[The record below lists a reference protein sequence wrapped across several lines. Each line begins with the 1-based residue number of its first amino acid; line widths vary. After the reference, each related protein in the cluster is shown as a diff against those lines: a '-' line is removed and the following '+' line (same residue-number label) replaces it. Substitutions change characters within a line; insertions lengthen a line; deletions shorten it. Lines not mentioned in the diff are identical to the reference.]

1 MSLNKRYEVLLI
13 NNGPKTSLTELEG
26 LAMEH
31 GIHLLST
38 SDIDEGMSLLRT
50 YHPVLDAVV
59 LNSRT
64 VETPGLGS
72 DAVPR
77 IKAMGNN
84 IPILIL
90 SPQDYVNPSIGT
102 KEVVSRIQAAIESN
116 RSNVEPDLP
125 RDGSQWDKRYGLCLR
140 RKNKD
145 QFESTFAFR
154 LESVVAPRSPR
165 EAVLALRAAVRWHH
179 HFLSLLTFFSFPL
192 SVTLR
197 LISPKPDNRE
207 NKTLL
212 VAMIFSLKE
221 CDYERAAFNV
231 RAVRSELLSHLLS
244 RGNSPDFVYSFLPVT
259 DKVEFDS
266 IVAPFPVHA
275 ALALDRRSV
284 NLTNSENLSL
294 DDAKEDLE
302 SIGLRL
308 PAAGHFSQPSFL
320 EHTCSVLSDLPS
332 QALLDMTITPTKL
345 LAEEISLLDAVTDP
359 AGQEERN
366 LLSHASESVI
376 PFVHE
381 LTDQAAQCFQL
392 HTNLASSA
400 PFVPTNLV
408 TAVSIDLFGE
418 VSKVQSSNSDI
429 YSNVPANAL
438 AFQGDQPIERLL
450 RAYPLSYLST
460 IFHLPLPLQG
470 DTPWINTSHPA
481 ERFLPADIS
490 SSGPILGYKRTSG
503 GDQPVR
509 ISLGDLRR
517 HLWILGQTG
526 TGKSTMLLSMIQE
539 RVDSGGGVALI
550 DPHGDLYQKVYN
562 RIPKWRRDDIVVF
575 NPTDL
580 ANPPG
585 LNLLEYDARFPEQK
599 TFLIDEM
606 PNLFDEMY
614 DLKST
619 GGPIFEMYIRNAM
632 LLAMD
637 DPNAPGTLLDIV
649 RIFQDGEFRN
659 RLLEKSADQQLVSFW
674 RSEAEKA
681 GGELSLRNVAP
692 YVTSKLT
699 KFVQNHYLTPI
710 VGQQHTTIDFR
721 KILDNRKI
729 LLVKLAKG
737 RLGHLGARLIGTILL
752 ARLLMAALSREDT
765 PEEKRVDFPV
775 FVDEFQNVAWNSL
788 ELMLSEVRKYRLS
801 LVLANQTL
809 GQLRPST
816 LKILFG
822 NVGSFVFFRPGIDD
836 VTTVEPYVCP
846 PFVKEQLLNIPNF
859 AAVTRLMIDN
869 TPSVPFLL
877 KTLPPEILEQ

>member
-72 DAVPR
+72 DPVPR

-90 SPQDYVNPSIGT
+90 SPEDYVNPSIGT
-102 KEVVSRIQAAIESN
+102 KEVVSRIQATIESN
-116 RSNVEPDLP
+116 RSNREPNLP
-125 RDGSQWDKRYGLCLR
+125 RDGSRWDKRDGLYLCQ
-140 RKNKD
+140 KNEG

-154 LESVVAPRSPR
+154 LESVVAPRSTR

-179 HFLSLLTFFSFPL
+179 HFLSLLTLFSFPL
-192 SVTLR
+192 SLTLR
-197 LISPKPDNRE
+197 LISPKPHNRE

-221 CDYERAAFNV
+221 SNYEKAAFNA
-231 RAVRSELLSHLLS
+231 RAVRSELLSRLLS
-244 RGNSPDFVYSFLPVT
+244 HGNSPDFVYSFLPVT
-259 DKVEFDS
+259 ENAEFDS

-275 ALALDRRSV
+275 ALALERRSV
-284 NLTNSENLSL
+284 NLSNSENFPL
-294 DDAKEDLE
+294 DDAKEDME

-308 PAAGHFSQPSFL
+308 PVAGHFSQPSFL
-320 EHTCSVLSDLPS
+320 EHTCSVLSDLPC

-345 LAEEISLLDAVTDP
+345 LAEEISLLDALIDP
-359 AGQEERN
+359 THQEKGN
-366 LLSHASESVI
+366 LLTQDSESVI

-381 LTDQAAQCFQL
+381 LIHQAAQSFHL
-392 HTNLASSA
+392 RTRLASSA
-400 PFVPTNLV
+400 SAVPANLT
-408 TAVSIDLFGE
+408 TAAAIDLFGG
-418 VSKVQSSNSDI
+418 VSRIQVSNSDTYQNEPHDTI
-429 YSNVPANAL
+429 S
-438 AFQGDQPIERLL
+438 FQAAQPIERLA
-450 RAYPLSYLST
+450 RTFPLTYLYT
-460 IFHLPLPLQG
+460 IFHLPLPFQG
-470 DTPWINTSHPA
+470 SSPWINTNRPVD
-481 ERFLPADIS
+481 RFLPKGLS
-490 SSGPILGYKRTSG
+490 TQGPVLGYKRLTRSK
-503 GDQPVR
+503 PLIR
-509 ISLGDLRR
+509 IAPEDLRR

-539 RVDSGGGVALI
+539 RVDLGGGVALI
-550 DPHGDLYQKVYN
+550 DPHGDLCQKVYK
-562 RIPKWRRDDIVVF
+562 RIPKRRQDDIVIF
-575 NPTDL
+575 DPTDL

-585 LNLLEYDARFPEQK
+585 LNLLEYDNRFPEQK
-599 TFLIDEM
+599 TFLVDEM
-606 PNLFDEMY
+606 LHLFDEMY

-619 GGPIFEMYIRNAM
+619 GGPIFEMYMRNAM

-674 RSEAEKA
+674 RIEAEKA

-699 KFVQNHYLTPI
+699 RFVQNHYLTPI
-710 VGQQHTTIDFR
+710 VGQQRSTIDFR
-721 KILDNRKI
+721 EILDNRKI

-737 RLGHLGARLIGTILL
+737 KLGHLAARLIGTILF

-765 PEEKRVDFPV
+765 PEEKRMDFPV
-775 FVDEFQNVAWNSL
+775 FVDEFQNVASNSL

-836 VTTVEPYVCP
+836 VTTLEPYVCP
-846 PFVKEQLLNIPNF
+846 PFMKEELLNMPNF
-859 AAVTRLMIDN
+859 AAATRLMINN
-869 TPSVPFLL
+869 TPSLPFLL
-877 KTLPPEILEQ
+877 NTLPPEMMEQ